1 MLQLE
6 SFVFGPFQENTYV
19 LYDDNSGDGIILDPG
34 CYQDHENQQLLEFV
48 TDNRINITKIVNT
61 HCHIDHV
68 LGNEFAKVKFN
79 APLAI
84 PEGEQEVYRAV
95 KSYAP
100 VYGFPKY
107 KESEI
112 DEFIDESDVLRFG
125 EISLEIML
133 VPGHSPGH
141 LAFYH
146 KDSKICIG
154 GDVLF
159 QGSIGR
165 TDLPGGDHQTLI
177 NSIHTKMFLLPD
189 DVTVYCGHGPPT
201 TIGEEKKSNPFCAL
215 V

>member
-19 LYDDNSGDGIILDPG
+19 LYDESGEGIILDPG
-34 CYQDHENQQLLEFV
+34 CYEDHENQQIVRFV
-48 TDNRINITKIVNT
+48 ADKNIHISGIVNT

-68 LGNEFAKVKFN
+68 LGNEFAKNKFN

-95 KSYAP
+95 RSYAP

-107 KESEI
+107 KEAAVDRYLTESE
-112 DEFIDESDVLRFG
+112 VLTFG
-125 EISLEIML
+125 NTTLEIMS

-146 KDSKICIG
+146 KDSKICLG

-177 NSIHTKMFLLPD
+177 DSIHNKMFALPD
-189 DVTVYCGHGPPT
+189 EATVYSGHGPPT
-201 TIGEEKKSNPFCAL
+201 TIGVEKETNPFCA
-215 V
+215 VV

>member
-1 MLQLE
+1 
-6 SFVFGPFQENTYV
+6 
-19 LYDDNSGDGIILDPG
+19 LYDDSGEGIILDPG
-34 CYQDHENQQLLEFV
+34 CYQDHENQQLAQFV
-48 TDNRINITKIVNT
+48 ADNNIRISGIVNT

-68 LGNEFAKVKFN
+68 LGNEFARNKFN

-107 KESEI
+107 REA
-112 DEFIDESDVLRFG
+112 DVDQHLTESDVLSFG
-125 EISLEIML
+125 NTTFEIML

-146 KDSKICIG
+146 KDSKTCLG

-177 NSIHTKMFLLPD
+177 DSIHNKMFALPD
-189 DVTVYCGHGPPT
+189 KVTVYCGHGPPT
-201 TIGEEKKSNPFCAL
+201 TIGVEKETNPFCA
-215 V
+215 VV